1 MSTTSTTT
9 AGADVLRRSV
19 QARDAEAIA
28 DLYHADATIEIVD
41 AVNSPSRPRRLTGR
55 GEIEAHLRDLYAR
68 DMRHEVDLAVG
79 SPDALAYA
87 VRCAYPDGT
96 RVLCSAI
103 GELREGRI
111 AREVVVQ
118 AWDA

>member
-1 MSTTSTTT
+1 MSTTSTTST
-9 AGADVLRRSV
+9 ADVLRRGI
-19 QARDAEAIA
+19 QGHDAEALA
-28 DLYHADATIEIVD
+28 ALYDADATIEIVD

-55 GEIEAHLRDLYAR
+55 DEIEAFLRDLYAR
-68 DMRHEVDLAVG
+68 DMRHEVDLVVG

-103 GELREGRI
+103 GELRDGRI